1 MPLGIEILKADH
13 TLGSFP
19 VSGLPGSVFSVSP
32 GRYVIRF
39 SNGRVLWEG
48 VLTKED
54 LIWAFAY
61 PAMDLPMAA
70 ETEAGQQEPTRTLS
84 LLEDEFIMY
93 VFAGLEAG
101 EMKIDGGER
110 IPKK

>member
-1 MPLGIEILKADH
+1 M
-13 TLGSFP
+13 
-19 VSGLPGSVFSVSP
+19 V
-32 GRYVIRF
+32 RF

-48 VLTKED
+48 DLTKED

-70 ETEAGQQEPTRTLS
+70 ETEAGQQDPTRAIS
-84 LLEDEFIMY
+84 LLEGEFILY

-101 EMKIDGGER
+101 EIKIDAGER